1 MFYSEIIDEE
11 NKPQS
16 TMWYSDIYTLEQEQ
30 ILLNHESSAILEY
43 EKNKNRIFD
52 YILLC
57 FFLCFIFIL
66 LYKPIYTVF

>member
-30 ILLNHESSAILEY
+30 ILLNDKKKY
-43 EKNKNRIFD
+43 ERI
-52 YILLC
+52 I
-57 FFLCFIFIL
+57 
-66 LYKPIYTVF
+66 